1 MVFALARL
9 TQYTS
14 LTMERLGKILGSPAR
29 LRLLRLFLFNKETS
43 FSVVEAAARSSLDAT
58 VVRREV
64 SDLHAGGLLVKRGVR
79 SKTRYQLNSRFE
91 HLAAFDRFIRDTTI
105 LSSHHILGALK
116 KAGSL
121 RVIALSGLFT
131 GALEAQIDLL
141 IAGDNIDTR
150 ALTRAIKVLEADMG
164 REIRYAVFE
173 TPDFRYRLGVYDR
186 LLRDVFDY
194 PHRLLIDR
202 IGL

>member
-1 MVFALARL
+1 
-9 TQYTS
+9 
-14 LTMERLGKILGSPAR
+14 MERLVKIFGSPAR
-29 LRLLRLFLFNKETS
+29 LRLLRLFLFNQDTS
-43 FSVVEAAARSSLDAT
+43 FTLAEAASRTSIDPAVA
-58 VVRREV
+58 RRELAE
-64 SDLHAGGLLVKRGVR
+64 LHTGGLLVKRGTR
-79 SKTRYQLNSRFE
+79 AKTRYQVNGRYE
-91 HLAAFDRFIRDTTI
+91 HLAALDLFIRDTTI
-105 LSSHHILGALK
+105 LSSQHILAALK
-116 KAGSL
+116 KAGTL

-141 IAGDNIDTR
+141 VAGDNIDMRTL
-150 ALTRAIKVLEADMG
+150 AKSIKTLEAELG
-164 REIRYAVFE
+164 REIRYAAFE